1 MPRRGRQAKT
11 GPARAG
17 APNLALV
24 AARANRRSAGD
35 RMPVRFKHKYYP
47 PSGKIGNQKRQRYI
61 ERPGAVDILA
71 EHEETGENEGRQAAH
86 DNLGATAADRRRF
99 WLAAEALERDKGR
112 VQYGIIAELP
122 HEASPEGRLAILAAF
137 QDGVLGKRRFP
148 HWGVIHRPDAHND
161 SRNYHSHIL
170 YYARPG
176 TITAEGWS
184 FADEKSKQELTAGRF
199 PWGTERPGDRVRR
212 LAKRTQTC
220 GSPELRARLAV
231 DLEEARGTR
240 NRPNPVSGRPRRPR
254 VEIAQQ
260 IPVGRRKPD

>member
-86 DNLGATAADRRRF
+86 GNLGATAADRRRF
-99 WLAAEALERDKGR
+99 
-112 VQYGIIAELP
+112 
-122 HEASPEGRLAILAAF
+122 
-137 QDGVLGKRRFP
+137 
-148 HWGVIHRPDAHND
+148 
-161 SRNYHSHIL
+161 
-170 YYARPG
+170 
-176 TITAEGWS
+176 
-184 FADEKSKQELTAGRF
+184 
-199 PWGTERPGDRVRR
+199 
-212 LAKRTQTC
+212 
-220 GSPELRARLAV
+220 
-231 DLEEARGTR
+231 
-240 NRPNPVSGRPRRPR
+240 
-254 VEIAQQ
+254 
-260 IPVGRRKPD
+260 